1 MIGAVQSIN
10 FRGIYMLA
18 KITTAGLSTFLMM
31 IAGGCGGFLMSS
43 QEYLCKDTKGTLDD
57 YKLYVHRSYFEKS
70 NLMKIPS
77 KVETLGMELNICN
90 EDSETIW
97 AGEDCRGED
106 GENQTVVFSKKSLKL
121 EITVSPTIT
130 RRANCDLT

>member
-1 MIGAVQSIN
+1 
-10 FRGIYMLA
+10 MLA
-18 KITTAGLSTFLMM
+18 KITTAGLSTFAIM
-31 IAGGCGGFLMSS
+31 IVGGCGGFLMSS

-77 KVETLGMELNICN
+77 KVETLGMERNICN

-106 GENQTVVFSKKSLKL
+106 GENQTLVFSKKSLKV
-121 EITVSPTIT
+121 EIRVSPTIT

>member
-1 MIGAVQSIN
+1 
-10 FRGIYMLA
+10 MLA
-18 KITTAGLSTFLMM
+18 KIITAGLSTFAIM
-31 IAGGCGGFLMSS
+31 IAGGCGGLLRSS
-43 QEYLCKDTKGTLDD
+43 QEDLCKDNKVKMED
-57 YKLYVHRSYFEKS
+57 YKFYIHRSYFEKS

-77 KVETLGMELNICN
+77 KVETLGMERNICN

-106 GENQTVVFSKKSLKL
+106 GENQTLVFSKKSLKL
-121 EITVSPTIT
+121 EIRVSPTIT

>member
-1 MIGAVQSIN
+1 
-10 FRGIYMLA
+10 MLA
-18 KITTAGLSTFLMM
+18 KITTAGLSTFAIV

-43 QEYLCKDTKGTLDD
+43 QEYLCQDTKGTLDD

-77 KVETLGMELNICN
+77 KVETLGMERNICN

-106 GENQTVVFSKKSLKL
+106 GENQTLVFSKKSLKV
-121 EITVSPTIT
+121 EIRVSPTIT
-130 RRANCDLT
+130 RRATCDLT